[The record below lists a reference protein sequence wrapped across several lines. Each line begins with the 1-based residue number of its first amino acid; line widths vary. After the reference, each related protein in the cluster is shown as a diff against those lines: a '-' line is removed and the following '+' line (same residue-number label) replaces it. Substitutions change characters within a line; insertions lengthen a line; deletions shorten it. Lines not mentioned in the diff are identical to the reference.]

1 MKQLK
6 AAIVVLAS
14 LAVVFLAHHILKR
27 SDPGRSPRA
36 AGDTPVAVEAV
47 GMRHFTDRIEAIGTA
62 SANESVTI
70 TSSVSDLVAEVLFQ
84 DGALVK
90 PGDILVR
97 LRDAEESAELAEAR
111 VAREEQARR
120 FERVKTLREKNMVAE
135 QEFETAESD
144 LDAASARLLAAEARM
159 QDRVITAPFE
169 GVLGIRQVSPGTLVS
184 PGSTITTLDD
194 LSVVKIDFTVP
205 ETLLAELATGQSL
218 EARCAAWPDER
229 FRGKV
234 TSIDSRVDPATRAVA
249 IQARVPNPDRRLR
262 AGMLL
267 TVELECRPRDAAAVP
282 EKALLAYADKQ
293 YVFVVQDDQ
302 TVSQRAVRLGERE
315 AGWVEIEDGLEAGEM
330 IVVDGTMNLRDGARV
345 SVPGPPG
352 GAGATPPPSS
362 QPE

>member
-14 LAVVFLAHHILKR
+14 LAVVVLAHHFLKR

-36 AGDTPVAVEAV
+36 AGETPVAVEAV
-47 GMRHFTDRIEAIGTA
+47 GVRHFTDRVQAIGTA

-90 PGDILVR
+90 PGDVLVR
-97 LRDAEESAELAEAR
+97 LRNAEESAELAEAK
-111 VAREEQARR
+111 VACEEQARR
-120 FERVKTLREKNMVAE
+120 LERVKALREQDMIAE
-135 QEFETAESD
+135 QEFETAQSA

-205 ETLLAELATGQSL
+205 ETLLAEIAIGQSL
-218 EARCAAWPDER
+218 EARCTAWPEER
-229 FRGKV
+229 FRGRV
-234 TSIDSRVDPATRAVA
+234 TSIDSRVDAATRAVA
-249 IQARVPNPDRRLR
+249 LQARVPNPNRRLR

-267 TVELECRPRDAAAVP
+267 TVELECRPRDTAAVP
-282 EKALLAYADKQ
+282 EKALLAYADRQ

-302 TVSQRAVRLGERE
+302 TVSQRAVTLGERE
-315 AGWVEIEDGLEAGEM
+315 AGWVEIEDGLRAGEL

-345 SVPGPPG
+345 RVSEPPSG
-352 GAGATPPPSS
+352 DGATPPPPP